1 MLSLSVFRNERNC
14 FSSYFNIPGLKG
26 MYWKLMVQGM
36 HSEDWFIA
44 YWLKAINNGL
54 HIINVTQCSGGS
66 VNMGKYETGRYESNS
81 DF

>member
-1 MLSLSVFRNERNC
+1 
-14 FSSYFNIPGLKG
+14 
-26 MYWKLMVQGM
+26 MVQGM

-44 YWLKAINNGL
+44 LLAKAINNGL

-66 VNMGKYETGRYESNS
+66 VIWVNTKRAGMKAIG